1 MKLEESVS
9 NSNITAPLLPPE
21 DPSPSPQNGSI
32 SGAVFNITTTM
43 IGAGIMSIP
52 ATMKVLGIVPGLVV
66 IVLVALITD
75 VTVEFML
82 RYTSSGKSS
91 TYAGM
96 MAESFGSIGSL
107 AVKICVIITNLGVLI
122 IYFIILGDVLCGNE
136 SNGITHLGILQ
147 EWFGINWLTSRAFA
161 LLFVALFIM
170 LPLVMLRRVD
180 SLRYSSAISILL
192 ALVFVVICSS
202 MAVSALLSGKSQ
214 TPRIVPD
221 FSQVTVLDL
230 FTTIPVFVTGFGFHV
245 NVHPIRAEL
254 IKVEH
259 MGLAAR
265 ISLII
270 CVAIYFAIGFFGYL
284 LFGDSIMPDVLVN
297 FDQNSHTSTGRLL
310 NAIVRLSY
318 ALHLAL
324 VFPIMNYSLRA
335 NIDELIFSNKNKPP
349 LASDTPRFVSLTL
362 TLLALTYLVAV
373 AIPNIWYFFQFLG
386 STTIVS
392 TSFIF
397 PAAIVLSRRS
407 QHHES
412 EFYMPQQSTNIH
424 PTQGSQLATVPTD
437 RIKPNSRIQQR
448 FINWGL
454 VGVPRARQDLVGVP
468 WACRGLVGARR
479 SCQGLAGA
487 CPAEEVLCGNE
498 SKGTTHSGVLQ
509 EWFGINWWT
518 SRAFA
523 LLIVARFI
531 MFPLVMLRRVDSL
544 RYSSAISIL
553 LALVFITI
561 CSSMAFSALIF
572 SPPSQCLSRV
582 LDSTSMV
589 CFKIISLP
597 A

>member
-397 PAAIVLSRRS
+397 PAAIVLRDMHGISKTKDQVMAIVVIVLAVGTS
-407 QHHES
+407 GIAIW
-412 EFYMPQQSTNIH
+412 TNLN
-424 PTQGSQLATVPTD
+424 GSGDDQ
-437 RIKPNSRIQQR
+437 
-448 FINWGL
+448 
-454 VGVPRARQDLVGVP
+454 
-468 WACRGLVGARR
+468 
-479 SCQGLAGA
+479 
-487 CPAEEVLCGNE
+487 
-498 SKGTTHSGVLQ
+498 
-509 EWFGINWWT
+509 
-518 SRAFA
+518 
-523 LLIVARFI
+523 
-531 MFPLVMLRRVDSL
+531 
-544 RYSSAISIL
+544 
-553 LALVFITI
+553 
-561 CSSMAFSALIF
+561 
-572 SPPSQCLSRV
+572 
-582 LDSTSMV
+582 
-589 CFKIISLP
+589 
-597 A
+597 